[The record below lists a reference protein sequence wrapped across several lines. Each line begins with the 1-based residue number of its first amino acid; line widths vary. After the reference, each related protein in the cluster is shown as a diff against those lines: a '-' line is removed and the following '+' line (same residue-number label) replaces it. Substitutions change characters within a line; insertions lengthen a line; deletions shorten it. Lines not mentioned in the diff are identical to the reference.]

1 MKKTYDFSKG
11 VRNPYAKRL
20 KKSLTIRLDVDTV
33 DYFQKLAGQMA
44 LPYQTLMNM
53 YLRDCAM
60 TQRRPQWT
68 PPGVGARRQRGRK
81 APKGADPR
89 ASTQP

>member
-1 MKKTYDFSKG
+1 MKRTYDFSKG

-20 KKSLTIRLDVDTV
+20 KKSLTIRLDIDTV
-33 DYFQKLAGQMA
+33 DYFQKLAGEMA

-53 YLRDCAM
+53 YLRECAM

-68 PPGVGARRQRGRK
+68 SLTAQVGRPRGRK
-81 APKGADPR
+81 TSRGADRHP
-89 ASTQP
+89 ST

>member
-20 KKSLTIRLDVDTV
+20 KKSLTMRLDIDTV
-33 DYFQKLAGQMA
+33 DYFQKLAEQLA
-44 LPYQTLMNM
+44 LPYQTLINM

-60 TQRRPQWT
+60 TERRPRWT
-68 PPGVGARRQRGRK
+68 ALAVRARRERPRK
-81 APKGADPR
+81 ASKGPVSHPA
-89 ASTQP
+89 T